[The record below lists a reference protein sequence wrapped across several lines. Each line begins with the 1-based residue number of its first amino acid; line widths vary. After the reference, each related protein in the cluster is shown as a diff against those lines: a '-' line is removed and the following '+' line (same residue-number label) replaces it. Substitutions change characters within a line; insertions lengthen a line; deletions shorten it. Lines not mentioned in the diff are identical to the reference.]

1 MHFCITVESP
11 TTQAVKASGRWSV
24 EAEDSEQALVRLLG
38 SDISVFWGKG
48 STWHISKRCD
58 DCPYRSDSD
67 ESRTLN
73 AVYPYHSRR
82 QLLASGR
89 FEA

>member
-11 TTQAVKASGRWSV
+11 ATQAVEASGRWSV
-24 EAEDSEQALVRLLG
+24 EAEDSEQAIVRLLG
-38 SDISVFWGKG
+38 SGISAVWGIG

-58 DCPYRSDSD
+58 DCPYHSS
-67 ESRTLN
+67 SHKPGTFN
-73 AVYPYHSRR
+73 AVCPYHSRR
-82 QLLASGR
+82 ELLASGR